1 MVIIVMV
8 FVDSYILE
16 SPTLISM
23 LKARGLTGR
32 DHIKLEIHY
41 PNKAVLIGALVI
53 LLIIITICHVWS
65 FILAYRAVH
74 SRPTDA
80 DVAVQSKKNL
90 RLIILFIIMYVIFI
104 IGFAPLLYAIG
115 LDENHNS
122 LSHQTLLSVFMLTSI
137 LNPAFTLCLKGD
149 FRLMNLNCKLR
160 LFMSQSEN
168 TRLSRSGESGE
179 TDSRM

>member
-1 MVIIVMV
+1 
-8 FVDSYILE
+8 
-16 SPTLISM
+16 M
-23 LKARGLTGR
+23 LKAKGLTGR

-41 PNKAVLIGALVI
+41 LNKAVLIGSLVA
-53 LLIIITICHVWS
+53 LLIIITICHVWL

-137 LNPAFTLCLKGD
+137 LNPTFTLCLKGD
-149 FRLMNLNCKLR
+149 FRLVKLNCRLR
-160 LFMSQSEN
+160 LFTNQFEN
-168 TRLSRSGESGE
+168 TTHSRSGESE
-179 TDSRM
+179 EVNIRM